1 MKLYNSTPHSG
12 SGGARVPTS
21 IIFFW
26 QEFNFCISTCRLL
39 TRKVSKNV
47 SCLWMPPDSSSSL
60 LGTDQKYWEKSISPL
75 FTFQQG
81 FFCVTFQSIWSTG
94 WPHVRL
100 SCLPAAS
107 PPTESKQTA
116 CDQFRHR
123 VSCARPTPDYNLSYS
138 CLVCRAKTS
147 LVTMLSAYKQSWSYS
162 NF

>member
-81 FFCVTFQSIWSTG
+81 FFCVTFQSIRLTVSLACQPPAHRLRANKRLVINSGTG
-94 WPHVRL
+94 
-100 SCLPAAS
+100 C
-107 PPTESKQTA
+107 
-116 CDQFRHR
+116 HR
-123 VSCARPTPDYNLSYS
+123 VRPTPHI
-138 CLVCRAKTS
+138 VPHT
-147 LVTMLSAYKQSWSYS
+147 
-162 NF
+162 NFVDSG